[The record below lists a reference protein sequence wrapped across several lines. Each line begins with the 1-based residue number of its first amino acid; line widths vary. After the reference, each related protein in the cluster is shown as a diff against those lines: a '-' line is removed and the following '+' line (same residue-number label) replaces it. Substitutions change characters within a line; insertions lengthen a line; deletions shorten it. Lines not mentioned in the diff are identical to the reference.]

1 MSGARPVTTG
11 TGRVHLGRDVG
22 DGLPP
27 LIIAELSANHL
38 RDYDRAVAIIDAA
51 ADAGCD
57 AIKLQTYTPAGMTLQ
72 LDAGDFHI
80 DQGPWQGRSL
90 WDLYDEA
97 HTPWEWHK
105 PLFAHARAR
114 GLIAFSTPFDEAAI
128 DLLVALDAPAYKI
141 ASFELVDLELI
152 ERCAATGRPLIM
164 STGMAS
170 EREVAEAVATADAA
184 GAVGIAL
191 LHCISGYPTPPEQTN
206 LRRLDALRE
215 LAAQHVSCPLVM
227 GISDHSPGAV
237 VPIAAVARGAC
248 VVEKHLTLRR
258 SDGGP
263 DAAFSL
269 EPAEMAEVVRGCR
282 AAWAALGDGAPA
294 RAAAESGSAAFRR
307 SLYAVEDIGPGE
319 PFTRANVRS
328 IRPGHGLPPREL
340 RGLIG
345 RRARGAIRRGTPLA
359 WELVA

>member
-1 MSGARPVTTG
+1 MAVPAPHPVVTIGRPIG
-11 TGRVHLGRDVG
+11 PAH
-22 DGLPP
+22 PP
-27 LIIAELSANHL
+27 FIVAELSANHL
-38 RDYDRAVAIIDAA
+38 GQLARAKAIIDAA
-51 ADAGCD
+51 AAAGCD
-57 AIKLQTYTPAGMTLQ
+57 AVKLQSFTPATMTL
-72 LDAGDFHI
+72 DVRGPGFCI
-80 DQGPWQGRSL
+80 DGGPWAGRTL

-97 HTPWEWHK
+97 HTPWEWHAE
-105 PLFAHARAR
+105 LFAHAQAR
-114 GLIAFSTPFDEAAI
+114 GLAAFSTPFDVDAVARLEA
-128 DLLVALDAPAYKI
+128 LGAPAYKI

-164 STGMAS
+164 STWMAS

-282 AAWAALGDGAPA
+282 TAWAALGDGAPA